1 MKTLLT
7 FLVPVI
13 ILLPARASAQTVQQ
27 YFVKNNKTQTHTMA
41 VTPSAGTYADYVGSG
56 VEIGGRFSFEPFPR
70 GFIEPINDSVS
81 FEGGLFQ
88 GIGTDHTRFLAN
100 ASMRWDFNLIPQWTV
115 FGAPGIAL
123 ATHTRKDKDDE
134 SYLGPAFNL
143 GGIYN
148 FQEKQGIRLE
158 FDVIQGTMRAGYM
171 FRFN

>member
-1 MKTLLT
+1 MKTAFVLL
-7 FLVPVI
+7 FA
-13 ILLPARASAQTVQQ
+13 LLPGAASAQTVQE
-27 YFVKNNKTQTHTMA
+27 YFVKNDKDPAGSMA
-41 VTPSAGTYADYVGSG
+41 VTPSAGTYSDYVGSG

-88 GIGTDHTRFLAN
+88 GIGTDHTRFLVN

-123 ATHTRKDKDDE
+123 ASHDRKDGKKDDE
-134 SYLGPAFNL
+134 SYLGPAFAL
-143 GGIYN
+143 GGLYN
-148 FQEKQGIRLE
+148 FTNLQAIRLE

-171 FRFN
+171 FRFK